1 MSSPATGTDETTG
14 GEPGQVSAEEWEA
27 AQAGRSRGLSR
38 TCRLMVETKSRT
50 KVRDRLTKRSAPVM
64 RRVSGAGVP
73 RDAAPGARH
82 RGCERKPCFP
92 PPWALCTRLP
102 WRGQG
107 AKGTLKGTQG
117 TGQAHAGPATC
128 SCSYYST
135 QTPARGP
142 CPCTHRAR
150 RDRHPGAPGPHINAR
165 PIAEQVPL
173 P

>member
-1 MSSPATGTDETTG
+1 MSSPATGTDETIG
-14 GEPGQVSAEEWEA
+14 RASAHVSAEEWEA

-92 PPWALCTRLP
+92 PFPPPWALQDKTPVERP
-102 WRGQG
+102 GRRG
-107 AKGTLKGTQG
+107 
-117 TGQAHAGPATC
+117 
-128 SCSYYST
+128 
-135 QTPARGP
+135 RNE
-142 CPCTHRAR
+142 R
-150 RDRHPGAPGPHINAR
+150 
-165 PIAEQVPL
+165 
-173 P
+173 

>member
-107 AKGTLKGTQG
+107 AKKRYGRTR
-117 TGQAHAGPATC
+117 ASVDH
-128 SCSYYST
+128 
-135 QTPARGP
+135 TPPYAWGLA
-142 CPCTHRAR
+142 CA
-150 RDRHPGAPGPHINAR
+150 
-165 PIAEQVPL
+165 
-173 P
+173 

>member
-82 RGCERKPCFP
+82 RGCERKPCF
-92 PPWALCTRLP
+92 LRLGRSAQDS
-102 WRGQG
+102 RGE
-107 AKGTLKGTQG
+107 
-117 TGQAHAGPATC
+117 
-128 SCSYYST
+128 
-135 QTPARGP
+135 ARGRKNGRALRTNP
-142 CPCTHRAR
+142 CFSDPYHLL
-150 RDRHPGAPGPHINAR
+150 R
-165 PIAEQVPL
+165 PSGRS
-173 P
+173 